1 MFVIGTNNR
10 KKGLELQEL
19 LSDFGITI
27 KTLADFPQ
35 KIDVVE
41 DGMTFAEN
49 ARKKASE
56 QAVFLKEWVIA
67 EDSGLCVDALGGAP
81 GIYSARFSD
90 PDATDEKNN
99 RLLLEKLKN
108 VPLDK
113 RTAFYTCSAA
123 VADPTGTIQ
132 ATSEAYCRGRILFEY
147 QGTGGFG
154 YDPLFEIVEYHQT
167 FGRLHPSIK
176 QAISHRSRAIRMLI
190 PQLAGSC
197 PAPGRNA
204 RLSVSDR

>member
-1 MFVIGTNNR
+1 MVIVGTNNR

-19 LSDFGITI
+19 LRDFGITS

-41 DGMTFAEN
+41 DGTTFAEN

-67 EDSGLCVDALGGAP
+67 EDSGLCVDSLDGRP

-99 RLLLEKLKN
+99 LLLLEKLKN

-123 VADPTGTIQ
+123 IADSTGVIR
-132 ATSEAYCRGRILFEY
+132 ATSEAYCRGRIVFEH

-154 YDPLFEIVEYHQT
+154 YDPLFEVIEYHQT
-167 FGRLHPSIK
+167 FGQLHPSIK

-190 PQLAGSC
+190 PQLIRGE
-197 PAPGRNA
+197 
-204 RLSVSDR
+204 

>member
-19 LSDFGITI
+19 LCDFGITI

-41 DGMTFAEN
+41 DGTTFAEN

-67 EDSGLCVDALGGAP
+67 EDSGLCVDALGGEP

-99 RLLLEKLKN
+99 LLLLEKLKN

-123 VADPTGTIQ
+123 VADPTGTVR

-167 FGRLHPSIK
+167 FGQLHPSIK
-176 QAISHRSRAIRMLI
+176 QAISHRSRAIRMLT
-190 PQLAGSC
+190 PQLIEK
-197 PAPGRNA
+197 R
-204 RLSVSDR
+204 

>member
-1 MFVIGTNNR
+1 MFVIGTQNR

-19 LSDFGITI
+19 LTEFGIAI
-27 KTLADFPQ
+27 RTLADFPQ

-41 DGMTFAEN
+41 DGTTFAEN

-90 PDATDEKNN
+90 PGATDEKNN
-99 RLLLEKLKN
+99 RLLLEKLKD
-108 VPLDK
+108 VPLEK

-123 VADPTGTIQ
+123 VADPTGEIR

-167 FGRLHPSIK
+167 FGQLHPSVK
-176 QAISHRSRAIRMLI
+176 QAISHRSRAIRMLVPFLVGLLSTE
-190 PQLAGSC
+190 PQS
-197 PAPGRNA
+197 
-204 RLSVSDR
+204 